1 MRRKAITANVILIA
15 FEVTAYIIRQNGGF
29 FEYYTVD
36 SNLIAAAASMTFV
49 ICALKDRFPKWLRTF
64 RYMATSM
71 LLVTM
76 FVVLLILCPMAG
88 AKAPMLFHDS
98 MLFQHLLC
106 PLLSI
111 YSFIYLESGCY
122 ENCNGKPENCV
133 GESMGNGERKNVGK
147 GIEKKDNILIVVP
160 TVIYGLVIMTLN
172 GLYLLDGPYP
182 FVRVHDQSVLMTV
195 FWIVAI
201 AIGAYLLGFV
211 TRKWYN
217 RRLKA

>member
-36 SNLIAAAASMTFV
+36 SNLIAAAASIAFV
-49 ICALKDRFPKWLRTF
+49 ICAIKGDFPKWLRTF

-88 AKAPMLFHDS
+88 AKTPMLFHDS

-122 ENCNGKPENCV
+122 EKPEN
-133 GESMGNGERKNVGK
+133 GVGK
-147 GIEKKDNILIVVP
+147 YVGKKDNILIVVP
-160 TVIYGLVIMTLN
+160 TLVYGLVIMTLN
-172 GLYLLDGPYP
+172 GLYLVDGPYP
-182 FVRVHDQSVLMTV
+182 FVRVHDQSVLMTI
-195 FWIVAI
+195 FWIVVI

-217 RRLKA
+217 RRLES